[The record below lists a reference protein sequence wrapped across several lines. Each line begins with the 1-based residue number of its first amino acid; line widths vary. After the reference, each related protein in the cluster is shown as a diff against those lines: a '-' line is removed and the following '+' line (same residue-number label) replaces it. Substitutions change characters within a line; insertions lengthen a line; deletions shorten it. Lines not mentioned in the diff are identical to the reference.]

1 MFHILREMVKI
12 NKKRVLGKGVQFAAG
27 LFLLIGF
34 FLLPTI
40 SGLYCPYVERSNG
53 TYVEYTQFMNSSGD
67 GALILDRDNDGTV
80 DAEDLFGGRNL
91 TGRDI
96 DNAFE
101 DLALLDSN
109 GDGIINFSDSNYTQ
123 LKIWRVNGSG
133 SGLEIIPLNNTVNMT
148 RINLAYR
155 DVGATDPYFWRV
167 LGEYNSSDFN
177 TNPIAVGVNFT
188 TINGVLNEGDFFV
201 LDLNNANNI
210 TIANTTQCS
219 TPMTISLESP
229 ANASTESSDAT
240 PNFFFNITDNSAT
253 VNCTLW
259 INSSGT
265 VASYANNNSVLNVTS
280 TTLTANASLSNGDY
294 YWWINC
300 SDDSGAPVTT
310 YESVKRLLTL
320 NIAASSSPS
329 SSSSSGGGSGG
340 SVSQSFWTNTFAE
353 DDVEFSEKKTISKS
367 LSIKHRIRI
376 KINEE
381 QHFIGI
387 INLTNTSAT
396 INVSSTPQQA
406 VLNIGEEKRF
416 DVNNNG
422 YHDLIVKLVSINSS
436 KVELE
441 LKYVSEKAPERENN
455 FEESQNK
462 SEIIKETN
470 PANEIKNKSWINKKI
485 IMVVALLL
493 IISIIIIYTYKSKK
507 RKKK

>member
-34 FLLPTI
+34 FLRPTN

-300 SDDSGAPVTT
+300 SDDSGAPVTA
-310 YESVKRLLTL
+310 YESVKRLFTI
-320 NIAASSSPS
+320 NIVTSSSSSS
-329 SSSSSGGGSGG
+329 SSSSSGSG
-340 SVSQSFWTNTFAE
+340 SVSQSFWTSTLIE
-353 DDVEFSEKKTISKS
+353 DDVEFSEKKTILKN

-376 KINEE
+376 RIDNE
-381 QHFIGI
+381 QHFAGI
-387 INLTNTSAT
+387 IGLTNTSAI

-406 VLNIGEEKRF
+406 TLNVGEEKKF
-416 DVNNNG
+416 DVNDNG
-422 YHDLIVKLVSINSS
+422 YYDLLVELNS
-436 KVELE
+436 VTDNQANLE
-441 LKYVSEKAPERENN
+441 LKYLHEKAPEGETNLD
-455 FEESQNK
+455 ESQ
-462 SEIIKETN
+462 SEMGFMEETN
-470 PANEIKNKSWINKKI
+470 SLDGKKDNSWMNKKI
-485 IMVVALLL
+485 ILFLVTLL
-493 IISIIIIYTYKSKK
+493 IISTIIIRIYKNK
-507 RKKK
+507 RKTS